1 MVNATAS
8 ARQSGI
14 LCAVMGAA
22 SCVAALVYTEDLAT
36 AVDPGTL
43 LVRPPWNLTHYVRE
57 SILRV
62 RLLHAGIG
70 VLLLAVAALSLHN
83 GAFGRLLARPMVSRA
98 LLVLFALFPLW
109 IVETSLGAL
118 VPTRGQ
124 IFEPDEEL
132 GWQLKPDSRGVWG
145 RTMIEVNSKGLRG
158 PEVDY
163 AKPPGTA
170 RILFLGDSVT
180 FGFFVEEPDTFPR
193 AVQRSLE
200 RSASKT
206 IEIINTGV
214 GGYSPWQQ
222 KLYLEREGYRY
233 EPDLVIVS
241 FVLND
246 VTEKFRLARF
256 GGPAPDQRGNA
267 QLMLTRKPR
276 LRDRIAISSYVNQ
289 YRWLEGRRSHIEEG
303 KSKPPESLS
312 KLQWYHLLYQ
322 PDDPHVKRAWDVT
335 LANLGALIETCES
348 LGLPVVLVSFPF
360 TDQALGGEAQRRPQ
374 RILNA
379 FASHRGLSFL
389 DLLPVLEDEAAARA
403 IPFESFFIDDDHLSP
418 PGAEVV
424 GASIAAFLQEE
435 GLVPWSS
442 REAREN

>member
-1 MVNATAS
+1 
-8 ARQSGI
+8 
-14 LCAVMGAA
+14 MGTA
-22 SCVAALVYTEDLAT
+22 SCVAALVYTEGLAT

-43 LVRPPWNLTHYVRE
+43 LVRPPWNLTNDVRE
-57 SILRV
+57 AILRV

-83 GAFGRLLARPMVSRA
+83 GALARLLARPMVSRA
-98 LLVLFALFPLW
+98 LLVLVALFPLW

-118 VPTRGQ
+118 VPIRGQ

-132 GWQLKPDSRGVWG
+132 GWRLRPNSRGIWG
-145 RTMIEVNSKGLRG
+145 RTMIEVNGKGLRG

-163 AKPPGTA
+163 AKPPGTS

-180 FGFFVEEPDTFPR
+180 FGFFVEEADTFPR

-200 RSASKT
+200 RSDRMAV
-206 IEIINTGV
+206 EIVNTGV

-246 VTEKFRLARF
+246 VTEKFRFARF
-256 GGPAPDQRGNA
+256 GGQASDQRGSA

-276 LRDRIAISSYVNQ
+276 LRDRIAISRYLAQ
-289 YRWLEGRRSHIEEG
+289 YRWLKRRRSGIEEG
-303 KSKPPESLS
+303 KTKPPESISELR
-312 KLQWYHLLYQ
+312 WYHLLYR
-322 PDDPHVKRAWDVT
+322 PDDPHVKKAWDVT
-335 LANLGALIETCES
+335 LANLAELIDTCDS
-348 LGLPVVLVSFPF
+348 LRIPVVLVSFPF
-360 TDQALGGEAQRRPQ
+360 TDQALGGEAHRSPQ
-374 RILNA
+374 RILAA
-379 FASHRGLSFL
+379 FASQRSVAFL
-389 DLLPVLEDEAAARA
+389 DLLPVLEHEAGARGV
-403 IPFESFFIDDDHLSP
+403 PFESYFIDDDHLSP
-418 PGAEVV
+418 LGAEVA

-435 GLVPWSS
+435 GLVP
-442 REAREN
+442 